1 MSRLLLAGWF
11 GLCALF
17 GTVQARD
24 FDYGL
29 VPQPVAP
36 GVYVLIGK
44 TEDFDTRNGGNI
56 VNTGFIVGREGVIVI
71 DSGPSRRYGEQLRA
85 AMRRITPLPPV
96 LVINTHHHPDHFL
109 GNQAFADVP
118 IAALPVT
125 RQGIAAEGNAFADNL
140 YRLSGDW
147 LKGTELRAPDRDLAA
162 SRLDVAGRRLEL
174 VALDGHT
181 GADLVVVDRES
192 GVVFAGDL
200 VFHERAPTTPHAD
213 IAHWLAA
220 LNRLEALTREAGFRF
235 LVPGHGPVSRDATPI
250 AQTRAWLQWLAR
262 RLEDDARAGLDMSEV
277 MRQPLPPAQARL
289 PLAQREFERA
299 VEHLFPAIEARVLAE
314 KP

>member
-17 GTVQARD
+17 GTVQAQD

-147 LKGTELRAPDRDLAA
+147 LKGTVELNRFGEIIVDAK
-162 SRLDVAGRRLEL
+162 
-174 VALDGHT
+174 
-181 GADLVVVDRES
+181 GATNIP
-192 GVVFAGDL
+192 GVFAAGD
-200 VFHERAPTTPHAD
+200 VTTVPYKQIV
-213 IAHWLAA
+213 IAVGEGSKASLSA
-220 LNRLEALTREAGFRF
+220 F
-235 LVPGHGPVSRDATPI
+235 D
-250 AQTRAWLQWLAR
+250 
-262 RLEDDARAGLDMSEV
+262 
-277 MRQPLPPAQARL
+277 
-289 PLAQREFERA
+289 
-299 VEHLFPAIEARVLAE
+299 HLIRHS
-314 KP
+314 